1 MTPGAFAGTLV
12 VIVAIGHIVR
22 WLLDRGIVTSSGQ
35 NTDPSDDSEAPD
47 RSVDDVD
54 AAVAAYV
61 LSGAE
66 GTPCRVLRDSATAT
80 AIEIIVDGNAQITRR
95 QGDNIVL
102 ELDESGH
109 GTQNPRH
116 RQLVLEHLRS
126 RSWRPSR
133 DADLRRSVSSGTLV
147 ANPPGRLWWARFR
160 GAVADAAFEAGL
172 TRRRLPII
180 PLRALIAVGAIVT
193 AIAALH
199 TAIVLFALDPSRLN
213 LWLIAAGLGAAQLT
227 VDALFMS
234 IERSDLLTG
243 RGRSLAVRVARR
255 VDESANS
262 TDPALDAD
270 VAPPLAVAVGVAT
283 RAARQ
288 VAINPPAHDR
298 RIWSTASGTPRVVRV
313 ARRFMPADGA
323 RPGRVAIGGV
333 SAVVAG
339 VIIRRVVSSIRG
351 ASWITELESAVPDAF
366 GPLDQHLDAVAAL
379 ALVPIVMGT
388 LAAIVGVIDLA
399 VTREITGVVIDVR
412 LPSDRRFIDR
422 LRASMS
428 GAGHDGTAVVE
439 LAVDDGSSAVVRPLL
454 VDARAAAPVGAT
466 VLIRRTALLAR
477 VRSLGPTGTSGAVA
491 ASAPNV
497 AS

>member
-1 MTPGAFAGTLV
+1 MTPGAFAATLI
-12 VIVAIGHIVR
+12 VIVALGHAAR
-22 WLLDRGIVTSSGQ
+22 WLFDRGIVTPSDESA
-35 NTDPSDDSEAPD
+35 NPSDDSQAREQ
-47 RSVDDVD
+47 SVDDVD

-66 GTPCRVLRDSATAT
+66 GAPCRVLRDSATAT
-80 AIEIIVDGNAQITRR
+80 AVEIIVDGIAQITRR
-95 QGDNIVL
+95 EGDDVVL
-102 ELDESGH
+102 ELDESGPS
-109 GTQNPRH
+109 TQSPRH
-116 RQLVLEHLRS
+116 RQLVVEHLWS

-133 DADLRRSVSSGTLV
+133 DADLRRIVSSGTLI

-160 GAVADAAFEAGL
+160 GAVADAAFEAGF

-193 AIAALH
+193 AVAVLH
-199 TAIVLFALDPSRLN
+199 TAIALIALNPSQLDP
-213 LWLIAAGLGAAQLT
+213 WLIAAGLGAAQLT
-227 VDALFMS
+227 VDALLLS

-262 TDPALDAD
+262 TDTALDAD
-270 VAPPLAVAVGVAT
+270 VAPPLAVASGVAT

-288 VAINPPAHDR
+288 LAINPPAHDR

-339 VIIRRVVSSIRG
+339 VIIRRVASSIRG
-351 ASWITELESAVPDAF
+351 TSWVTELESAVPDAF
-366 GPLDQHLDAVAAL
+366 GPLDQHLNAVAAL
-379 ALVPIVMGT
+379 ALAPIVLGA
-388 LAAIVGVIDLA
+388 LAAVVGVIDLA

-439 LAVDDGSSAVVRPLL
+439 LAVDDGSSDVVRPLL

-477 VRSLGPTGTSGAVA
+477 VRSLGPTGTSGAA
-491 ASAPNV
+491 TSAPNV